1 MFFISLFILF
11 FAIVFAFDR
20 FIFRDFSEQFD
31 TIGQLFRVHRT
42 SNELRDMRISSLE
55 KRLNEFEEKFGKI
68 TDSHNSRI
76 EKIEG
81 FSILE
86 PKKNWEKFTQIKK
99 NAMKKKHKSS

>member
-11 FAIVFAFDR
+11 FAVVFAFDR

-31 TIGQLFRVHRT
+31 TIGQLFRAHRT
-42 SNELRDMRISSLE
+42 SNELRDMSISSLE
-55 KRLNEFEEKFGKI
+55 KRLDEIDEKYGKI
-68 TDSHNSRI
+68 TNSHNSRI

-86 PKKNWEKFTQIKK
+86 PKKNWKKFT
-99 NAMKKKHKSS
+99 KHDDIPNIRS